1 MYGFEAMTFN
11 IHGGYLE
18 AIVRGHRS
26 GLLTAADYNN
36 LCQCETLDDIKMH
49 LSATEYGPY
58 LQNEP
63 SPLHTTT
70 IVEKCTLKLVD
81 EYKHML
87 CQATEPMST
96 FLEYITYGHM
106 IDNVVL
112 IVTGTLH
119 ERDVQELL
127 EKCHPLG
134 MFDSIATLA
143 VAQNMRE
150 LYRLVLVDTPLA
162 PYFSECITSEDL
174 DDMNIEIM
182 RNTLYKAYLE
192 DFYRFCQKLGGA
204 TGEIMSDLL
213 AFEADRRAV
222 NITINSIGTE
232 LTRDDRKKLYSS
244 FGLLYPYG
252 HEELAICEDIDQV
265 RGVMEKYPP
274 YQSIFSKLSYG
285 ESQMLDKAFYEE
297 EVKRLCL
304 AFEQQ
309 FHYGVFFAY
318 MRLREQ
324 EIRNL
329 MWISEC
335 VAQNQKS
342 RVHDS
347 VTPPPPPPT
356 VNQIPSSP
364 WPVTHMNNVD
374 EDALGHCTSFLSLQ
388 DVSNMAMTCK
398 YLQKV
403 AYSDSIWRRYFSE
416 SWPQQTLAFASP
428 ASGVREAYLRRR
440 TDLLQFKFSD
450 PVVADFVTDTKPVD
464 HILLNE
470 KHIIFSKGPVIQVIK
485 IDNWLSGRD
494 SVVTLSDHSA
504 RITCMRLFPLNE
516 TSLYRSEEQWKENVL
531 VTSSSDHCILL
542 WWKGSCRRC
551 LTGHRGSVTALSD
564 KLLGN
569 GTGKVLASGG
579 EDGTVRLW
587 SLSSS
592 GRRGQH
598 ALKATFYGHQKPI
611 KLMSV
616 AGHKTSILVTVTGD
630 SKVRLWDAAAQSA
643 VPSSSCVG
651 MTSVPGPL
659 VNMKCHEQLLYLA
672 AGSSVVVI
680 DLRTMRQ
687 VISYSINEK
696 LYSFEA
702 IPSKSLFCVGS
713 NNGRAMLYDIRRVKL
728 SDSKAEPVIELD
740 GGHTGPL
747 THLQMDPYKIV
758 TGGRGMEDSH
768 VNVWESNTGALISSL
783 TCDLEEASMDAL
795 AVNECRIVIANT
807 SRLEDSGVLRYRD
820 FSNASCPAVNREGDH
835 SSKFWNPQSYSD
847 SETD

>member
-87 CQATEPMST
+87 CQATEPLST

-192 DFYRFCQKLGGA
+192 DFYRFCRKLGGA

-347 VTPPPPPPT
+347 VKPPPPT

-364 WPVTHMNNVD
+364 WPATHMTDVD
-374 EDALGHCTSFLSLQ
+374 EDALAHCTSFLSLQ

-403 AYSDSIWRRYFSE
+403 AYSDSIWRRNFSE
-416 SWPQQTLAFASP
+416 SWPQQTPAFASP

-470 KHIIFSKGPVIQVIK
+470 KQIIFSKGPVIQVIK
-485 IDNWLSGRD
+485 IDDWLSGRD

-504 RITCMRLFPLNE
+504 RITCMRLFSLNE
-516 TSLYRSEEQWKENVL
+516 TSLYRSEEQRKENVL
-531 VTSSSDHCILL
+531 VTSSSDHCIRL

-592 GRRGQH
+592 GRRGKY

-630 SKVRLWDAAAQSA
+630 SKVRLWDAASQSA

-651 MTSVPGPL
+651 MTSVPSPL

-687 VISYSINEK
+687 VISYSIDEK

-702 IPSKSLFCVGS
+702 MPSKSLFCVGS

-728 SDSKAEPVIELD
+728 YNSKAELVTELD

-747 THLQMDPYKIV
+747 THLHMDPYKIV
-758 TGGRGMEDSH
+758 TGGRGREDSH

-783 TCDLEEASMDAL
+783 TCDMEEASMDAL
-795 AVNECRIVIANT
+795 AVNGCRIVTANT
-807 SRLEDSGVLRYRD
+807 SHLEDSGVLRYRD
-820 FSNASCPAVNREGDH
+820 FNNASCPAVNREGGH
-835 SSKFWNPQSYSD
+835 LSKFWNPQSYSD
-847 SETD
+847 SETE

>member
-1 MYGFEAMTFN
+1 MA
-11 IHGGYLE
+11 
-18 AIVRGHRS
+18 
-26 GLLTAADYNN
+26 
-36 LCQCETLDDIKMH
+36 
-49 LSATEYGPY
+49 
-58 LQNEP
+58 
-63 SPLHTTT
+63 
-70 IVEKCTLKLVD
+70 
-81 EYKHML
+81 
-87 CQATEPMST
+87 
-96 FLEYITYGHM
+96 
-106 IDNVVL
+106 
-112 IVTGTLH
+112 
-119 ERDVQELL
+119 
-127 EKCHPLG
+127 
-134 MFDSIATLA
+134 
-143 VAQNMRE
+143 
-150 LYRLVLVDTPLA
+150 
-162 PYFSECITSEDL
+162 
-174 DDMNIEIM
+174 EI
-182 RNTLYKAYLE
+182 
-192 DFYRFCQKLGGA
+192 
-204 TGEIMSDLL
+204 
-213 AFEADRRAV
+213 
-222 NITINSIGTE
+222 
-232 LTRDDRKKLYSS
+232 
-244 FGLLYPYG
+244 
-252 HEELAICEDIDQV
+252 
-265 RGVMEKYPP
+265 
-274 YQSIFSKLSYG
+274 
-285 ESQMLDKAFYEE
+285 
-297 EVKRLCL
+297 
-304 AFEQQ
+304 
-309 FHYGVFFAY
+309 
-318 MRLREQ
+318 
-324 EIRNL
+324 
-329 MWISEC
+329 
-335 VAQNQKS
+335 
-342 RVHDS
+342 
-347 VTPPPPPPT
+347 PPPPT

-364 WPVTHMNNVD
+364 WPATHMTDVD
-374 EDALGHCTSFLSLQ
+374 EDALAHCTSFLSLQ

-403 AYSDSIWRRYFSE
+403 AYSDSIWRRNFSE
-416 SWPQQTLAFASP
+416 SWPQQTPAFASP

-470 KHIIFSKGPVIQVIK
+470 KQIIFSKGPVIQVIK
-485 IDNWLSGRD
+485 IDDWLSGRD

-504 RITCMRLFPLNE
+504 RITCMRLFSLNE
-516 TSLYRSEEQWKENVL
+516 TSLYRSEEQRKENVL
-531 VTSSSDHCILL
+531 VTSSSDHCIRL

-592 GRRGQH
+592 GRRGKY

-630 SKVRLWDAAAQSA
+630 SKVRLWDAASQSA

-687 VISYSINEK
+687 VISYSIDEK

-728 SDSKAEPVIELD
+728 YNSKAELVTELD

-747 THLQMDPYKIV
+747 THLHMDPYKIV
-758 TGGRGMEDSH
+758 TGGRGREDSH

-783 TCDLEEASMDAL
+783 TCDMEEASMDAL
-795 AVNECRIVIANT
+795 AVNGCRIVTANT
-807 SRLEDSGVLRYRD
+807 SHLENSGVLRYRD
-820 FSNASCPAVNREGDH
+820 FNNASCPAVNREGGH
-835 SSKFWNPQSYSD
+835 LSKFWNPQSYSD
-847 SETD
+847 SETE